1 MHQRINGESN
11 VMIQTIA
18 LTGMVLALI
27 LTAVPLSIADEY
39 RWIKNTAEDDE
50 HQIIPVDPKICKLY
64 EENLQYFARK
74 NTPLSCYRPIAPH
87 LNDRIKEVEWEDLDP
102 DRYPAIFRSV
112 IVEDEYLA
120 ISKKGE
126 DVIQESLKY
135 ARENVA
141 KKISVFRRA
150 NKLPPLIGRIR
161 VSEPRAK
168 PEPYW
173 IVQYGPDDISE
184 SNPLK
189 VYRCIPARDGGRQSS
204 LHLYVV
210 SEAKQE
216 VAHPLYYTRYPTHE
230 GQYLRMIDG
239 RLFVENIRPGRISLD
254 EVEIESAFRDRV
266 CNFRFKKHPE

>member
-1 MHQRINGESN
+1 MHQRINEKSEG
-11 VMIQTIA
+11 MIRTVL
-18 LTGMVLALI
+18 LTGMILALI
-27 LTAVPLSIADEY
+27 LAAVPLSIADEY
-39 RWIKNTAEDDE
+39 RWIKNDAEDDE

-102 DRYPAIFRSV
+102 DRYPALFRSV
-112 IVEDEYLA
+112 VIEDRHL
-120 ISKKGE
+120 SKKGE

-135 ARENVA
+135 DRENVA

-150 NKLPPLIGRIR
+150 KLPPLIGRIR
-161 VSEPRAK
+161 VSNHSAK

-173 IVQYGPDDISE
+173 IVQYGPNDVSE
-184 SNPLK
+184 SNPRK
-189 VYRCIPARDGGRQSS
+189 ASRCIPTRDGGRESS

-210 SEAKQE
+210 SETKQE
-216 VAHPLYYTRYPTHE
+216 VTKTLSYTRYPTRE
-230 GQYLRMIDG
+230 GQYLRLIDG
-239 RLFVENIRPGRISLD
+239 RLFVENIRPGWISLD
-254 EVEIESAFRDRV
+254 EVEIETAFRDQV